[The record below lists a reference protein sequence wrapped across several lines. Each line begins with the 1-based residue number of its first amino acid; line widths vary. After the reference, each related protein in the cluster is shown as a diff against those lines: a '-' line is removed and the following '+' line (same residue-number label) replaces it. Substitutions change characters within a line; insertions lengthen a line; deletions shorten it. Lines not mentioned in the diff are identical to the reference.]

1 MVITMNKIKANNWTD
16 AQWFNFICGIIR
28 SDNFSGSSVDPP
40 VPPVPPVGFDG
51 ACKDI
56 ISINDIVVIKVT

>member
-28 SDNFSGSSVDPP
+28 SDNFSGN
-40 VPPVPPVGFDG
+40 PPVPPVGFDG
-51 ACKDI
+51 TCKDV

>member
-1 MVITMNKIKANNWTD
+1 MVATMNKIKANNWTD

-28 SDNFSGSSVDPP
+28 SDNFSGDTP
-40 VPPVPPVGFDG
+40 VNPPVGFDG
-51 ACKDI
+51 TSKDV

>member
-1 MVITMNKIKANNWTD
+1 MNKIKANNWTD

-28 SDNFSGSSVDPP
+28 SDNFSGNPVD
-40 VPPVPPVGFDG
+40 PPVGFDG
-51 ACKDI
+51 TSKDI

>member
-1 MVITMNKIKANNWTD
+1 MVTKMNKIKANNWTD

-40 VPPVPPVGFDG
+40 VPPVGFDG
-51 ACKDI
+51 TCKDI

>member
-28 SDNFSGSSVDPP
+28 SDNFSGNSVEPP
-40 VPPVPPVGFDG
+40 EPSGSKGKVLII
-51 ACKDI
+51 KDHVFI
-56 ISINDIVVIKVT
+56 ERTNMK

>member
-1 MVITMNKIKANNWTD
+1 MTNDLISRNWSD

-28 SDNFSGSSVDPP
+28 SDNFSGTPVD
-40 VPPVPPVGFDG
+40 PPVPPVGFDG
-51 ACKDI
+51 TSKDI

>member
-1 MVITMNKIKANNWTD
+1 MVTKMNKIKANNWTD

-28 SDNFSGSSVDPP
+28 SDNFSGIPVD
-40 VPPVPPVGFDG
+40 PPVGFDG
-51 ACKDI
+51 ACTDI